1 MNLDHAR
8 FSPKRLTAEDNWKA
22 CQVISESVVFFL
34 HTILKDDDDDE
45 EGAGER

>member
-22 CQVISESVVFFL
+22 CQVILVSVFFAYC
-34 HTILKDDDDDE
+34 LKDDGDE
-45 EGAGER
+45 DQEAGER

>member
-22 CQVISESVVFFL
+22 CQVILESVFFA
-34 HTILKDDDDDE
+34 HSLKDDDE
-45 EGAGER
+45 EEEEAGER